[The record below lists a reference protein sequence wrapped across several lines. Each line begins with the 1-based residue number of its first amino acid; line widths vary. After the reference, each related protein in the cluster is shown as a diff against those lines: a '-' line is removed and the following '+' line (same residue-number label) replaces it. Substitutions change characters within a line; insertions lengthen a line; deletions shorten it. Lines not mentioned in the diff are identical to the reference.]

1 MASVANSVLKP
12 AVTAQH
18 IFQINAVTSFRNT
31 NRKSCQTPDVLLEV
45 PFFTEEETKTSET
58 YKHQDY
64 EDHEYH
70 GGGVYSLVASA
81 TSIRGTPIYTMATME
96 VLSTLLSST
105 QGNSK
110 STETTYTTYAA
121 LMKCTTYTKY
131 TSGNVELTSP
141 SSNAEEQDRR
151 DA

>member
-1 MASVANSVLKP
+1 
-12 AVTAQH
+12 
-18 IFQINAVTSFRNT
+18 
-31 NRKSCQTPDVLLEV
+31 
-45 PFFTEEETKTSET
+45 
-58 YKHQDY
+58 
-64 EDHEYH
+64 
-70 GGGVYSLVASA
+70 
-81 TSIRGTPIYTMATME
+81 ME